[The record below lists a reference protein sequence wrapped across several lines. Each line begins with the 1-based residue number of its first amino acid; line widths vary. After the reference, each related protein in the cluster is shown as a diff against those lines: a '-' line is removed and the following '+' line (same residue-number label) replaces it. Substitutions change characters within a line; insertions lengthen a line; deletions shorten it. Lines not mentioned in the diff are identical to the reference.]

1 MNGGKRRQFCGHCE
15 EYLVTL
21 AFKKHKDLYYDATTK
36 KWTKKEDTLTSKPG
50 AKDEYDEQIIAG
62 IYVTRSEK
70 SRLPRTQQQ
79 DTLFTIKQ

>member
-15 EYLVTL
+15 EYLITP
-21 AFKKHKDLYYDATTK
+21 AFKKHKDLYNDAITK

-62 IYVTRSEK
+62 IY
-70 SRLPRTQQQ
+70 
-79 DTLFTIKQ
+79 IYIYM